1 MPNTLLRKK
10 VAITG
15 GPSGGKTTLIETL
28 SRDLGTHVAIVP
40 EAASILYRG
49 GFPRRKSES
58 RQKHAQRAIFF
69 IQKEIEDLVEE
80 ENPNKLMICDRG
92 SLDSLAYWPGDA
104 DSFFKSVNTNL
115 NDELF
120 RYDWV
125 LHLDTA
131 PSDGY
136 DTENPI
142 RVETFQEAVELNAKT
157 KKAWSSHPKQIIVAN
172 QVDFLSKMMICIKII
187 RLIDQ
192 GASPSEIQNQLH
204 D

>member
-1 MPNTLLRKK
+1 MPNSFKRKK
-10 VAITG
+10 VAVTG

-28 SRDLGTHVAIVP
+28 SRDLETHVAIVP

-49 GFPRRKSES
+49 GFPRRKNAS
-58 RQKHAQRAIFF
+58 RLKHAQRAIYF
-69 IQKEIEDLVEE
+69 IQKEIEDLIEE
-80 ENPNKLMICDRG
+80 ENPNKLVICDRG

-104 DSFFKSVNTNL
+104 SSFFSSVNSNL
-115 NDELF
+115 KDELL

-131 PSDGY
+131 PSHGY

-157 KKAWSSHPKQIIVAN
+157 KKAWAAHTKQIIIPN
-172 QVDFLSKMMICIKII
+172 QVDFISKMMTCTKII

-192 GASPSEIQNQLH
+192 GASLLEIQRELT
-204 D
+204 